1 MKLMI
6 QISDKAYEQL
16 ISSGSRLQGTI
27 GLVSPHE
34 GNFNEHNRHGVMT
47 GERDYRYIRLR
58 HGRASVDGRQVR
70 LSLRIDLDESD
81 VVPSEA
87 IERESREASDF
98 VDDALEAIEPYP

>member
-6 QISDKAYEQL
+6 QISDKAYERL

-87 IERESREASDF
+87 IERESRAWAGIDHAAWLQEMR
-98 VDDALEAIEPYP
+98 EG